1 MRPTLKLLVMKRFIK
16 SLREPLFFDP
26 GVRVH
31 NDDALALFVEAGGVV
46 QHAAECLSGVVIKR
60 LRYPTN

>member
-1 MRPTLKLLVMKRFIK
+1 MKRFIK

-31 NDDALALFVEAGGVV
+31 NDDALALFAEAGAVV